1 MQENKRRYVI
11 CLRTDG
17 ADALELRKLYEVIHD
32 AASEKRGHLRVVDES
47 GEDYLYPEEF
57 FAAVE
62 VPEETQRA
70 LVSQEST
77 SSDPPRV

>member
-17 ADALELRKLYEVIHD
+17 ADDLELRKLYEVIHD
-32 AASEKRGHLRVVDES
+32 AASEQRGHLRIVDES
-47 GEDYLYPEEF
+47 GEDYVYPEEF

-62 VPEETQRA
+62 VSEETERA
-70 LVSQEST
+70 LASAA
-77 SSDPPRV
+77 RVQI

>member
-1 MQENKRRYVI
+1 MQRTKRRYVI

-17 ADALELRKLYEVIHD
+17 AKDLELRKLYEVIHD
-32 AASEKRGHLRVVDES
+32 AASEQRGHLRVVDES

-57 FAAVE
+57 FATVE

-70 LVSQEST
+70 LVSQDPMG
-77 SSDPPRV
+77 SDPPRV